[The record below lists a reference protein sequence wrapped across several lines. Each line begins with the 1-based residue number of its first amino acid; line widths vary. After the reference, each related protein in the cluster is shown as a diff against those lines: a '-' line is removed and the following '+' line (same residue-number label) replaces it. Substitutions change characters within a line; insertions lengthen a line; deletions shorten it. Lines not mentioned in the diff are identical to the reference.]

1 MKLLLC
7 TSLVLTA
14 SLANSVAATASAPAV
29 PRTIK
34 DVPEARE
41 ALRKIV
47 SPAFYKS
54 LEISPVNGWITV
66 RGMLA
71 GDHLVGMRVVRSDF
85 SGRYDALAM
94 ELAKNLQIRT
104 DKREG
109 TLIPTRPV
117 LVHVLVYYIA
127 DGNLAVSFAQFDE
140 VGGSQMKYYGSA
152 WMAVEKGENN
162 WVTIEPKWV
171 SPWEKRGPRSYAL
184 IVEKPGVEKMALP
197 RAVGAKLGMGAAR

>member
-7 TSLVLTA
+7 TALFSTA
-14 SLANSVAATASAPAV
+14 LLANSFAAVAAAPAV

-41 ALRKIV
+41 ALRRTV
-47 SPAFYKS
+47 SPGFYKS
-54 LEISPVNGWITV
+54 LEVSPINGWITV
-66 RGMLA
+66 RGMLS
-71 GDHLVGMRVVRSDF
+71 GDHLVGMRVVRSEF

-127 DGNLAVSFAQFDE
+127 DGNLAVSFAEFDE
-140 VGGSQMKYYGSA
+140 VGGSQLKYYGSA

-162 WVTIEPKWV
+162 WVTIQPKWV
-171 SPWEKRGPRSYAL
+171 SPWEKRGPRSYGL
-184 IVEKPGVEKMALP
+184 IVEKAGVEKMAMP
-197 RAVGAKLGMGAAR
+197 RAVGAALGMGAAR